1 MKRFAVIGLG
11 NFGSHIT
18 ETLYQD
24 NNEVIAIDINK
35 NKVQAIDAHATQAI
49 VMDATN
55 KDALG
60 ELALDTLDAVIV
72 ATGENTSMSILICL
86 HLQELGVKNIIAK
99 AQNEDHGKILRR
111 VGATEVIH
119 PEREMAVRVAQNLSR
134 PNILDFIPLSRD
146 FNLIQIITPQSF
158 IGKSLKDLSFRAK
171 YNIHVIAIQ
180 EMATKKTILVPD
192 AAFPLKEGDTLIMLG
207 KQKDIE
213 RIKDIK

>member
-18 ETLYQD
+18 DALYQD

-35 NKVQAIDAHATQAI
+35 NKVQAIDSHATQAI

-55 KDALG
+55 KEAL
-60 ELALDTLDAVIV
+60 EHLALDTLDAVIV

-86 HLQELGVKNIIAK
+86 HLQEIGVKHIIAK

-146 FNLIQIITPQSF
+146 FSLIQMVTPVSF
-158 IGKSLKDLSFRAK
+158 VGKSLRDLNFRAK
-171 YNIHVIAIQ
+171 YNVHVIAIQ
-180 EMATKKTILVPD
+180 EMSSKKTILVPD
-192 AAFPLKEGDTLIMLG
+192 ATFPLKKGDTLIMLG

-213 RIKDIK
+213 RIKGLK